1 MYPRGIWVSL
11 VFLLFCRR
19 QTMKARV
26 PRMAIPAAT
35 PTPTPTPTATW
46 LFEPLLE
53 DEVGLGEVCGAEVGV
68 GEEDVRRLVVT
79 ALDDGVIVE
88 VAEALA
94 VGGAVRVVTIVATPS
109 WKVDA
114 GVEQQ
119 SDLVR
124 S

>member
-1 MYPRGIWVSL
+1 
-11 VFLLFCRR
+11 
-19 QTMKARV
+19 
-26 PRMAIPAAT
+26 MAIPAAT

-46 LFEPLLE
+46 LLEPLLE
-53 DEVGLGEVCGAEVGV
+53 EEVGLGEVSGVDVVVGDDDV
-68 GEEDVRRLVVT
+68 GRLVVT
-79 ALDDGVIVE
+79 VLDVDVDVE

-94 VGGAVRVVTIVATPS
+94 VGGAVRWVIIVAMPS
-109 WKVDA
+109 WKVAA

>member
-1 MYPRGIWVSL
+1 
-11 VFLLFCRR
+11 
-19 QTMKARV
+19 MKARV

-46 LFEPLLE
+46 LFELLLGE
-53 DEVGLGEVCGAEVGV
+53 EVGLGEVCGAAVGV
-68 GEEDVRRLVVT
+68 GEEDVRRLVV
-79 ALDDGVIVE
+79 AVLDVDVIVEVAEE

-94 VGGAVRVVTIVATPS
+94 VGGAVRCVTIVATPKL
-109 WKVDA
+109 KVDA